1 MIDNDITFA
10 NIRTL
15 SGLIKDKEISPVE
28 LISIF
33 LEKIEKLNPVLSAF
47 ITIANESA
55 YSDAQQAENLMN
67 ETLGVGFPLKYA
79 SNMLL
84 AKVYMTLATNPDLGD
99 GSSNYWQLAYDE
111 AIKVEFVKRIRKEK
125 QFDNLELLKKQL
137 QIDQN
142 NCKKLFR
149 L

>member
-1 MIDNDITFA
+1 MIPADGVYAVKVKLGEKQFYGMLNIGESPTLLGAEHRIEVHIFDFSADI
-10 NIRTL
+10 
-15 SGLIKDKEISPVE
+15 
-28 LISIF
+28 
-33 LEKIEKLNPVLSAF
+33 
-47 ITIANESA
+47 
-55 YSDAQQAENLMN
+55 YDA
-67 ETLGVGFPLKYA
+67 
-79 SNMLL
+79 
-84 AKVYMTLATNPDLGD
+84 
-99 GSSNYWQLAYDE
+99 

>member
-55 YSDAQQAENLMN
+55 YSDAQQAEKAIMTGDYKGMLHGIPIALKDNIF
-67 ETLGVGFPLKYA
+67 TDGVLTTAATPGLKEYI
-79 SNMLL
+79 
-84 AKVYMTLATNPDLGD
+84 P
-99 GSSNYWQLAYDE
+99 NYG
-111 AIKVEFVKRIRKEK
+111 IFFV
-125 QFDNLELLKKQL
+125 FYP
-137 QIDQN
+137 
-142 NCKKLFR
+142 
-149 L
+149 